1 MDRSGGWQ
9 AGRDIFFIFI
19 LSPCPTRAN
28 KKVENGTRVHR
39 YRYHQILI
47 KNTPSECPPGQRQ
60 ESGMSWLKK
69 PQKYPNMVIRNPTI
83 FTDFALIVNQKVRR
97 TR

>member
-28 KKVENGTRVHR
+28 KKVENGTPVPVSSDSNKKYTLRMPTWAATRVWHV
-39 YRYHQILI
+39 LA
-47 KNTPSECPPGQRQ
+47 
-60 ESGMSWLKK
+60 KK
-69 PQKYPNMVIRNPTI
+69 ASKVPKYG
-83 FTDFALIVNQKVRR
+83 DSKSYYLH
-97 TR
+97 